1 VGNAVHEVLTGL
13 TSVYVG
19 GPVLLLLLALLLA
32 RELLLVLPADR
43 LPGPWVQRLESAARV
58 MVRPLALMVGLILL
72 IKVLL

>member
-32 RELLLVLPADR
+32 RELLVLPAER
-43 LPGPWVQRLESAARV
+43 LPGVWVQRLESAARV